1 MAKRLFIKYGSLRQ
15 DTHDTPTGLYDPA
28 TFNFGYELE
37 IHDRDFTG
45 TATEIGHIGADGV
58 VIKMEGG
65 RSDMNKTI
73 VPTIARFSILIST
86 QEENDFL
93 DALILGDEERF
104 QVKLY
109 HRQELKFAGY
119 VIVDQI
125 TEDISEGLRVL
136 NVTAV
141 DGLSRMKDIKYK
153 LGEYASDAL
162 DISLPFSNPSYPTF
176 MEIINKC
183 MVQASIP
190 DLYPVDHPL
199 YNVYIDWYESNMDQ
213 SDTTKPSVFDQV
225 RCQDKLFYNLDK
237 DDSNYWEINPK
248 TKSRAMSC
256 YKVLETILTLFHAK
270 IFYEDGRYYIRHAF
284 GSESSSGDMRY
295 VSYKSVA
302 ASGADAGSV
311 EYLDNGV
318 VMNREQSIGYQFS
331 DDLRLLKPS
340 SIEYIAPHKY
350 VEVAY
355 QGLVETPLNEYLWQ
369 DSDNTWQNMNYF
381 VEDETIQVHLTL
393 NHVPFYDGN
402 QIAFVPLS
410 WRFETQI
417 RMGTWYLQ
425 NKEGSSFLCEWVE
438 DSDAV
443 VVHEVEVY
451 TGQTSFSTLINYT
464 TEASPID
471 GPLEMRFLNA
481 TLNRNELGEVY
492 KKGIF
497 NGVLTDTIDSD
508 HTGTYTSV
516 LAGLISQNWNSD
528 EEKVTLYRSG
538 SINGNSKTKSVNIL
552 LGNDTDSDYDLSQLY
567 VWQEDIGGGDSA
579 FVPFG
584 YTLSGEH
591 IIYNPVQDWGSGNLI
606 QQKLVESY
614 AKTHT
619 ITKRI
624 INGVLDDVKNRV
636 TYNTVF
642 TWMGYDF
649 MPISLEH
656 NTSLDR
662 YTGQFIEIGKSTE
675 TIDVDIVFS
684 PTRSSGL
691 VPPNVGS
698 PSVIE
703 LSGIL
708 DDSSSSKSGNL
719 LKSRSY
725 VISDSDTANILT
737 HTIPS
742 GLSDD
747 YTIPSIH
754 DSYILY
760 VNGVRW
766 RYVTTLLE
774 VDKAGLFTLEEGT
787 TNWKVFRDID
797 AEIRLEIWDRL
808 IVETEATE

>member
-1 MAKRLFIKYGSLRQ
+1 
-15 DTHDTPTGLYDPA
+15 
-28 TFNFGYELE
+28 
-37 IHDRDFTG
+37 
-45 TATEIGHIGADGV
+45 
-58 VIKMEGG
+58 
-65 RSDMNKTI
+65 
-73 VPTIARFSILIST
+73 
-86 QEENDFL
+86 
-93 DALILGDEERF
+93 
-104 QVKLY
+104 
-109 HRQELKFAGY
+109 
-119 VIVDQI
+119 
-125 TEDISEGLRVL
+125 
-136 NVTAV
+136 
-141 DGLSRMKDIKYK
+141 MKDIKYK
-153 LGEYASDAL
+153 LGQYNSDAL
-162 DISLPFSNPSYPTF
+162 DISLPFSNASYPTF
-176 MEIINKC
+176 IEIINKC
-183 MVQASIP
+183 MVQSNIP
-190 DLYPVDHPL
+190 DLYPANHPL
-199 YNVYIDWYESNMDQ
+199 YNVYIDWYESNMDA

-248 TKSRAMSC
+248 TKSRTMSC

-284 GSESSSGDMRY
+284 GSESTSGDMRY

-302 ASGADAGSV
+302 AVGTDPASV
-311 EYLDNGV
+311 QYLDNGV
-318 VMNREQSIGYQFS
+318 IMNKEQEIGYQFS
-331 DDLRLLKPS
+331 DALRLIKPS
-340 SIEYIAPHKY
+340 SVEYIAPHKY

-355 QGLVETPLNEYLWQ
+355 QGLVETALNEYLWQ
-369 DSDNTWQNMNYF
+369 DSNNTWQNMNYF

-393 NHVPFYDGN
+393 NHVPFYDGD
-402 QIAFVPLS
+402 QLAFVPLS

-417 RMGTWYLQ
+417 KMGTWYLQ

-443 VVHEVEVY
+443 VVHEVEIY
-451 TGQTSFSTLINYT
+451 TGQTKFSTLINYT

-471 GPLEMRFLNA
+471 GPLEMRLLNA
-481 TLNRNELGEVY
+481 TLTREGTDVY

-497 NGVLTDTIDSD
+497 DGVLTDTVSAIYS
-508 HTGTYTSV
+508 GTYTSI

-528 EEKVTLYRSG
+528 EEKLTLYRSG

-552 LGNDTDSDYDLSQLY
+552 LGNDTDSDYDLNQLY
-567 VWQEDIGGGDSA
+567 VWQTDIGGGDSA
-579 FVPFG
+579 FVPFA
-584 YTLSGEH
+584 YILSGEH
-591 IIYNPVQDWGSGNLI
+591 IIYNPLQDWGGGNLI

-624 INGVLDDVKNRV
+624 INGILDDTKNRV

-642 TWMGYDF
+642 TWEGYDF

-656 NTSLDR
+656 ITSLDR
-662 YTGQFIEIGKSTE
+662 YKGQFIEIGKSTN
-675 TIDVDIVFS
+675 TINVDLVFS

-691 VPPNVGS
+691 VPPEVGS
-698 PSVIE
+698 PSQVE
-703 LSGIL
+703 LATLLEGAG
-708 DDSSSSKSGNL
+708 SSAAGNL

-725 VISDSDTANILT
+725 VISNSDTANILT

-774 VDKAGLFTLEEGT
+774 VDKPGLFTLEEGT
-787 TNWKVFRDID
+787 TNWKIFRAID
-797 AEIRLEIWDRL
+797 AEIRLEVWDRL
-808 IVETEATE
+808 IIETDATE

>member
-1 MAKRLFIKYGSLRQ
+1 MAKRLFINYGSLRQ

-28 TFNFGYELE
+28 TFNFGYVLE
-37 IHDRDFTG
+37 IHDRDFAG
-45 TATEIGHIGADGV
+45 TATEIGYISSEGV
-58 VIKMEGG
+58 ALNMEGG
-65 RSDMNKTI
+65 RSDMNKVI
-73 VPTIARFSILIST
+73 VPTVATFSILMST
-86 QEENDFL
+86 SAEDDFL
-93 DALILGDEERF
+93 DALIGGDEERF
-104 QVKLY
+104 HVKLY
-109 HRQELKFAGY
+109 HREELKFAGY
-119 VIVDQI
+119 IIIDQI

-136 NVTAV
+136 NITAV

-153 LGEYASDAL
+153 LKEYDSAQFDSN
-162 DISLPFSNPSYPTF
+162 SPFDNQAYPTF

-183 MVQASIP
+183 MVQANIP
-190 DLYPVDHPL
+190 DLYSSTHPL
-199 YNVYIDWYESNMDQ
+199 YNVYIDWYETNMDS
-213 SDTTKPSVFDQV
+213 SDATKPSVFDQV
-225 RCQDKLFYNLDK
+225 RCQEKLFYNLDE
-237 DDSNYWEINPK
+237 DDSSYWEINPK

-270 IFYEDGRYYIRHAF
+270 IFYEDGRYYVRHAF
-284 GSESSSGDMRY
+284 GSESTSGDMRY
-295 VSYKSVA
+295 VSYKSVPEA
-302 ASGADAGSV
+302 GMVAGSV

-318 VMNREQSIGYQFS
+318 VMNREEAIGYKF
-331 DDLRLLKPS
+331 DDSIRLIKPS
-340 SIEYIAPHKY
+340 SVEYIAPHKY

-355 QGLVETPLNEYLWQ
+355 QGVVETPLNEYLWE
-369 DSDNTWQNMNYF
+369 DDDNTWQSMNYF
-381 VEDETIQVHLTL
+381 VEDETIQIHKTI
-393 NHVPFYDGN
+393 NHVGYFEEGP
-402 QIAFVPLS
+402 IVFVPMY
-410 WRFETQI
+410 WRFETQV

-425 NKEGSSFLCEWVE
+425 NKDNSSYLCEWVE

-443 VVHEVEVY
+443 VVHEVQTYE
-451 TGQTSFSTLINYT
+451 GQTKFSSLINYT

-481 TLNRNELGEVY
+481 TNDLTGYR
-492 KKGIF
+492 KGIID
-497 NGVLTDTIDSD
+497 GVLTDDISTNYE
-508 HTGTYTSV
+508 GTYVSV
-516 LAGLISQNWNSD
+516 LAGLVSQNWNSD
-528 EEKVTLYRSG
+528 ESKVTLYRSG

-567 VWQEDIGGGDSA
+567 VWQESIGGGDGA

-606 QQKLVESY
+606 QQKLLESY

-642 TWMGYDF
+642 TWMGYDY
-649 MPISLEH
+649 MPITLNH

-675 TIDVDIVFS
+675 TIDIDIVFQ
-684 PTRSSGL
+684 PTKSGGL
-691 VPPNVGS
+691 VPPEIGA
-698 PSVIE
+698 PSEIE
-703 LSGIL
+703 LSGLL

-725 VISDSDTANILT
+725 VISSSDTANILT
-737 HTIPS
+737 HTIPDD
-742 GLSDD
+742 LSDD

-754 DSYILY
+754 DSYVLY

-774 VDKAGLFTLEEGT
+774 VDKPGLFTLEEGT
-787 TNWKVFRDID
+787 TNWKIFRAID
-797 AEIRLEIWDRL
+797 AEIRLEVWDRL
-808 IVETEATE
+808 IIETAATS